1 MKKGRYN
8 LLVIMAILLVAG
20 CSKDATDDAGTSNT
34 QEPDAQLH
42 VVGTTRAVLGE
53 STWNDIHAYLT
64 NGITLMAE
72 GGFKYNS
79 TTEEWSTQLKL
90 KSGASTYH
98 LYGFMP
104 DESSLTASLQNV
116 NAAGAEII
124 LENVNPLT
132 TNDYCVI
139 TGVRQV
145 ENETDMTAATR
156 GTFSFDYD
164 SNHQNYINLF
174 LDHLMSRLVFNM
186 KISPTYN
193 AVRTIKVKKMTLK
206 LADISS
212 MSVTVTFAD
221 GYGISAISY
230 FPTGAA
236 ANSCIIENEEKTL
249 TTSPAAICT
258 GYMVPDNV
266 FINKL
271 ELETEFEVYNKKG
284 DKIAERTAVNKLTEP
299 LAELQ
304 RGEERTLLLTI
315 DPSYLYVLSDP
326 DLDNPTIKIDN

>member
-1 MKKGRYN
+1 MKKGIYN

-124 LENVNPLT
+124 LECT
-132 TNDYCVI
+132 TGGNSFGPHICYAWHVLI
-139 TGVRQV
+139 RLLQLPSELYQSVSRPPHEQTGFQY
-145 ENETDMTAATR
+145 ED
-156 GTFSFDYD
+156 
-164 SNHQNYINLF
+164 
-174 LDHLMSRLVFNM
+174 
-186 KISPTYN
+186 
-193 AVRTIKVKKMTLK
+193 
-206 LADISS
+206 
-212 MSVTVTFAD
+212 
-221 GYGISAISY
+221 
-230 FPTGAA
+230 
-236 ANSCIIENEEKTL
+236 
-249 TTSPAAICT
+249 
-258 GYMVPDNV
+258 
-266 FINKL
+266 
-271 ELETEFEVYNKKG
+271 
-284 DKIAERTAVNKLTEP
+284 
-299 LAELQ
+299 
-304 RGEERTLLLTI
+304 
-315 DPSYLYVLSDP
+315 
-326 DLDNPTIKIDN
+326 